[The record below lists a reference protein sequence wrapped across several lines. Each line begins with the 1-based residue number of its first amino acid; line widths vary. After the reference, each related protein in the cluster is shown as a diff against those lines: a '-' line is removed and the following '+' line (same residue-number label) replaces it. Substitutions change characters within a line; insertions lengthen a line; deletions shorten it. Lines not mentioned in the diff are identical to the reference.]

1 MKNDRQFDFSSI
13 LKLIGSSDSQ
23 KKQNAVEKMKS
34 GLSADENK
42 ELDSIIRDK
51 SKIDAILNSDA
62 AKKILSKLNSDNNGK
77 LK

>member
-13 LKLIGSSDSQ
+13 LKLIGSSDSI
-23 KKQNAVEKMKS
+23 KKQNAVEKIKS

-42 ELDSIIRDK
+42 ELNSILNDK
-51 SKIDAILNSDA
+51 SKINAILNSEA
-62 AKKILSKLNSDNNGK
+62 AKKIMNRLNSDNNGK

>member
-13 LKLIGSSDSQ
+13 LKLIGSSDSI

-42 ELDSIIRDK
+42 ELNSILNDK
-51 SKIDAILNSDA
+51 SKIDAILNSEA
-62 AKKILSKLNSDNNGK
+62 AKKIMNRLNSDNNGK